1 MRQIVYSLPSS
12 RPAAPSGYRHGETRG
27 RDRDPRA
34 GPGTK
39 GLCRMR
45 TESLTAPSYAQAA
58 QYLEAFV
65 CLAEIG
71 LGLLD
76 DHASFGQSFG
86 RRARNPGDFR
96 INWRNTECCRI
107 GEDLC

>member
-1 MRQIVYSLPSS
+1 
-12 RPAAPSGYRHGETRG
+12 
-27 RDRDPRA
+27 
-34 GPGTK
+34 
-39 GLCRMR
+39 MR

-65 CLAEIG
+65 WCFAEIG

-86 RRARNPGDFR
+86 RRARNPGDFQ